1 MTWRARLDG
10 GMKDIKGQGWQWTE
24 RSEGVASCGECLTRI
39 SAEITDVKRAVVI
52 AVLSSS

>member
-1 MTWRARLDG
+1 
-10 GMKDIKGQGWQWTE
+10 
-24 RSEGVASCGECLTRI
+24 VASCGECLTRI